1 MRPSDA
7 MPPKTEPHALRGPRA
22 AHPATE
28 GPACVGRRQALR
40 PLGAGLFAGL
50 CAAVA
55 GAPLLLG
62 GCTSLP
68 GMEPPRVHIVGVER
82 LRGEGLELRL
92 ALKLRVQ
99 NVGSMALTFD
109 GVAVDL
115 DVNGRRL
122 ASGVLSEGGTVPR
135 YGELVLTMPVTVS
148 ATAAVRQMLGLM
160 DGSAQAE
167 LPYVLRGRLSGG
179 PVAGM
184 SVIGASLSFTS
195 EGSLKLPR

>member
-1 MRPSDA
+1 MRPSEA
-7 MPPKTEPHALRGPRA
+7 MPHTTQLRPVPGPGSLQHLTQDRA
-22 AHPATE
+22 ACAT
-28 GPACVGRRQALR
+28 RRQALR
-40 PLGAGLFAGL
+40 PLGAGLL
-50 CAAVA
+50 AAVA
-55 GAPLLLG
+55 AAPLLLG

-99 NVGSMALTFD
+99 NVGTMPLTFD
-109 GVAVDL
+109 GLAVDL

-135 YGELVLTMPVTVS
+135 YGELVLTVPVTVS

-160 DGSAQAE
+160 DGSAQGE
-167 LPYVLRGRLSGG
+167 LPYVLRGRISGG

-184 SVIGASLSFTS
+184 SMMGAGLSFTS

>member
-1 MRPSDA
+1 MSPSDA
-7 MPPKTEPHALRGPRA
+7 MPPKTEPRALRGSSAP
-22 AHPATE
+22 HPAAD
-28 GPACVGRRQALR
+28 GPACDARRQALR
-40 PLGAGLFAGL
+40 PLGAGLLAGL
-50 CAAVA
+50 CAAAA
-55 GAPLLLG
+55 GSSLLLG
-62 GCTSLP
+62 GCASLP

-99 NVGSMALTFD
+99 NMGSMPLTFD
-109 GVAVDL
+109 GLALDL

-135 YGELVLTMPVTVS
+135 YGELVVTVPVTVS
-148 ATAAVRQMLGLM
+148 ATAAVRQMLGLV
-160 DGSAQAE
+160 DGSAQGE

-184 SVIGASLSFTS
+184 SVVGAGVSFTS